1 MKKSKLSIKRTNINK
16 RINGYSILNGAKYF
30 VEDGT
35 QNHFILQPLIKYFK
49 PITNNV
55 LMTWKSKCLSDES
68 TKPPSTS
75 DNRLNLRLDYSSNLN
90 FEKSLMTTA

>member
-1 MKKSKLSIKRTNINK
+1 
-16 RINGYSILNGAKYF
+16 
-30 VEDGT
+30 
-35 QNHFILQPLIKYFK
+35 
-49 PITNNV
+49 
-55 LMTWKSKCLSDES
+55 MTWKSKYLSDES